1 MLNIVQ
7 HLRDSKHLSTIY
19 TFLVLSCSVW
29 GIVLLI
35 LRILN
40 STLIFNAFVS
50 TLVFFT
56 TQSNIL
62 VFVVTLL
69 FFLNFG
75 MKKWFK
81 YLSFIGLVNIFI
93 TGLIFNTM
101 LGPFMEHLD
110 LIQYVLHTINPIL
123 YIILYYVF
131 MPSKISFRC
140 FYIGTIYP
148 IFYII
153 SVYLWIEPL
162 LGNYMIHAFN
172 DFEGSRYVYPF
183 LDPGSYTSYPKGTMA
198 ITFIVLGITSLLVT
212 FLLYFFKNKIEEANS
227 RTPKNIGPYSSE

>member
-7 HLRDSKHLSTIY
+7 HLRDSKHLSISF

-29 GIVLLI
+29 GMVLLI

-40 STLIFNAFVS
+40 SILIFNAFVS

-62 VFVVTLL
+62 VFLITLL
-69 FFLNFG
+69 FSLNFG
-75 MKKWFK
+75 TKKWFK

-131 MPSKISFRC
+131 MPSKINFKYS
-140 FYIGTIYP
+140 YIGTIYP
-148 IFYII
+148 LIYII
-153 SVYLWIEPL
+153 SVYTLIEPL
-162 LGNYMIHAFN
+162 LGDYMIHAFN
-172 DFEGSRYVYPF
+172 EFDGSRYVYPF
-183 LDPGSYTSYPKGTMA
+183 LDPGSYSSYPNGTMVF
-198 ITFIVLGITSLLVT
+198 TFVILGFSALIVTYLLC
-212 FLLYFFKNKIEEANS
+212 FFKNKIEEAN
-227 RTPKNIGPYSSE
+227 TKNIGPYSVE

>member
-1 MLNIVQ
+1 MLNTVQ

-29 GIVLLI
+29 GMVLLI

-62 VFVVTLL
+62 VFIITLL
-69 FFLNFG
+69 FFLDFG
-75 MKKWFK
+75 RKKWFK
-81 YLSFIGLVNIFI
+81 YLSFIALVNIFI
-93 TGLIFNTM
+93 TGLVFNTM

-131 MPSKISFRC
+131 MPSKISSRC

-148 IFYII
+148 IIYII
-153 SVYLWIEPL
+153 SVYTWIEPI
-162 LGNYMIHAFN
+162 LGDYMIHAFH
-172 DFEGSRYVYPF
+172 DFEGSRFIYPF
-183 LDPGSYTSYPKGTMA
+183 LDPGSYSSYPIGTMA
-198 ITFIVLGITSLLVT
+198 ITFFVLGITILILT
-212 FLLYFFKNKIEEANS
+212 FLLCFLKNKIEEAIS
-227 RTPKNIGPYSSE
+227 KTPKYIGPYSSE